1 MAYFNHAFGKA
12 FYAKTWNQTTT
23 ETSADLGGGG
33 ALGEFAFIN
42 ANYGVLDLL
51 GLQGEEGG
59 FYLAQSSF
67 QTNDTIGNNPGHG
80 GYSESHKS
88 KMIMKKYISKMW
100 ITDYVDENGAVT
112 VMELAS
118 TKAAKIASAKGYAES
133 CFGCGTDPI
142 FRVDVKGTAA
152 LRLLN
157 HNAYASLSG
166 SLPLP
171 NAAAEAHADFPADGV
186 DMCCVSQGD
195 ATDGT
200 NTVTHTGMYPGIV
213 ALNLRDQ
220 INGDPILS
228 RFGSAEVHI
237 SRNAGANGMGAAN
250 GTFDLIPAAS
260 ATEAAI
266 YAGGSRGV
274 TSSAGAGDT
283 QIGTLTAIPATVD
296 LATDASIWTNSVFR
310 VVFTLKT
317 SCELQ
322 TQFSSCSFDTRD
334 FYLMG
339 GLKAIISLQDEAGN
353 PCVACQG
360 YVKDIPATDANTPK
374 GEDFKQRNIS
384 SDTVINSILL
394 TENYRQSPYNQGLRD
409 SSRFREQEGMSGIIT
424 ELGRDATT
432 SACNGAFVGYHLV
445 HNVPRFN
452 NPNGVFDNDQYH
464 YTVYVKRASATLL
477 ESAWVNLAIDAK
489 IQKRDASGTVAT
501 AQDLK
506 DLGGEY

>member
-12 FYAKTWNQTTT
+12 FYAKTFNQTNT

-42 ANYGVLDLL
+42 AKYEVLDAA
-51 GLQGEEGG
+51 GLSGEEGG

-67 QTNDTIGNNPGHG
+67 MTTDTIGNNPGHG

-100 ITDYVDENGAVT
+100 VTDCKNETAGIYSMQIAPVNAT
-112 VMELAS
+112 LAAGPAF
-118 TKAAKIASAKGYAES
+118 TANAAKNES
-133 CFGCGTDPI
+133 CFPCGKDPI
-142 FRVDVKGTAA
+142 LRVDIKGTAA

-166 SLPLP
+166 TLPMP
-171 NAAAEAHADFPADGV
+171 PSGSTVPADGV
-186 DMCCVSQGD
+186 DMCCITQGD
-195 ATDGT
+195 TTVGGNTTT
-200 NTVTHTGMYPGIV
+200 NTGYPPGIIG
-213 ALNLRDQ
+213 LNWRDQ
-220 INGDPILS
+220 FNNDPILS
-228 RFGSAEVHI
+228 KLGTASLWISRTTGNEGTGNVSTTYDEITVGSANE
-237 SRNAGANGMGAAN
+237 
-250 GTFDLIPAAS
+250 T
-260 ATEAAI
+260 AI
-266 YAGGSRGV
+266 YAGGGLGV
-274 TSSAGAGDT
+274 RSTLAGAGAE
-283 QIGTLTAIPATVD
+283 TLAAITITD
-296 LATDASIWTNSVFR
+296 LGLASGLWGKNNYRLVI
-310 VVFTLKT
+310 TLKT

-339 GLKAIISLQDEAGN
+339 GLTPELSLQDEAGV

-360 YVKDIPATDANTPK
+360 YVTEGTAGTAATIST
-374 GEDFKQRNIS
+374 DFVQRNIS
-384 SDTVINSILL
+384 SDTAINDILL
-394 TENYRQSPYNQGLRD
+394 TENYRQSPYNQGNRD

-432 SACNGAFVGYHLV
+432 SSCNGAFQAYHLV

-464 YTVYVKRASATLL
+464 YSVYVKCTGAIAALDA
-477 ESAWVNLAIDAK
+477 AWLSLAIDAK

-501 AQDLK
+501 IQDLK